1 MRTILRPCHL
11 AGRDKS
17 KERGWHPH
25 QAFCGQIH
33 TALSP
38 HRAKAAQELLSATKL
53 DKPEPL
59 GWGIP
64 LVASSHLHSPLPE
77 LRDHCRS
84 TTKGQHPGVLKSWQG
99 FYCWELYSRSSFSFD
114 KSIAVSYRCFRA
126 GSLRKSTT
134 CHTPKSDV
142 SSIKVKNRFPTPL
155 FERQL
160 SVNAH
165 CKFIFLWDPHPH
177 PFPPPCRKKKKKKK
191 PTCDDGMG
199 SYCSIRGQFKQLRTQ
214 VCRKVSADRWM
225 DSPQEDGTTFP
236 LIHYPRT
243 HIFSWS
249 KFAQLGWLHW
259 SVASLHQP
267 RKVKVVG
274 NTEQQVHL

>member
-177 PFPPPCRKKKKKKK
+177 PFPPPCRKKKKKKSQRVMMVWAVIALSEDNSSSSELRFAEK
-191 PTCDDGMG
+191 CLQTDGWIAHKKMG
-199 SYCSIRGQFKQLRTQ
+199 QLSPSFTIPGLTSL
-214 VCRKVSADRWM
+214 VGLNLHSLADFT
-225 DSPQEDGTTFP
+225 G
-236 LIHYPRT
+236 
-243 HIFSWS
+243 
-249 KFAQLGWLHW
+249 A
-259 SVASLHQP
+259 
-267 RKVKVVG
+267 
-274 NTEQQVHL
+274 

>member
-1 MRTILRPCHL
+1 MRTVLRPCHL

-17 KERGWHPH
+17 KEHGWHPH
-25 QAFCGQIH
+25 QAFGEQIH

-38 HRAKAAQELLSATKL
+38 HRAKAAQRLLSATKL

-59 GWGIP
+59 GRGIP

-84 TTKGQHPGVLKSWQG
+84 TTKGQDLDVLKSWKG

-114 KSIAVSYRCFRA
+114 KSIAVSYRRFRA

-142 SSIKVKNRFPTPL
+142 GSIKVKNRFPTPL

-165 CKFIFLWDPHPH
+165 CKFIFYEIHILFLHLVG
-177 PFPPPCRKKKKKKK
+177 KKKKK
-191 PTCDDGMG
+191 PLCDDGMG
-199 SYCSIRGQFKQLRTQ
+199 SYCSTRGQSKQLRTE
-214 VCRKVSADRWM
+214 VCRKGCADRWM
-225 DSPQEDGTTFP
+225 DSPQEDGTIFP

-249 KFAQLGWLHW
+249 KYAQLSWLHW
-259 SVASLHQP
+259 NVVGLHQP
-267 RKVKVVG
+267 RKLKVVG